1 MKQQT
6 DIERAAELLNRFNA
20 CLDVDE
26 REGTVRSMMT
36 FFAELIRAISGTH
49 VTSGD
54 IYDTAKVLEEQK
66 VEAGEEFDQECRKW
80 TEPIGAEDYQK
91 AIDKKR
97 QGVADAEQADDAWR
111 EHQGEA
117 SE

>member
-6 DIERAAELLNRFNA
+6 DIERVATLLNRFNA

-36 FFAELIRAISGTH
+36 FFAELIRAISGTY

-54 IYDTAKVLEEQK
+54 IYDTAKVLEER
-66 VEAGEEFDQECRKW
+66 EDSEFNKW
-80 TEPIGAEDYQK
+80 IANTEPIEDFPCAPTRFEKAEGGAE
-91 AIDKKR
+91 
-97 QGVADAEQADDAWR
+97 
-111 EHQGEA
+111 
-117 SE
+117 